1 MADSFNAVRH
11 FFKEMELHMKR
22 NRSMIIAFAGPA
34 TLIFVATFIYPIIRT
49 IVMSFFSI
57 QEITD
62 ATDKWKFNGI
72 GNYISLME
80 TPLYRTS
87 WINLFKIFII
97 GGVITLGASLLL
109 AVILKSGVHGK
120 RFFQA
125 AIYLPNVI
133 SAVAMATMWIQYV
146 FNSSYGFLTNLFKA
160 LHLDFLADVQ
170 WLDADHKFWAL
181 LISYCF
187 GMIGHFM
194 LIWVSGIERIG
205 KDYYEAASI
214 DGANKVGQLLYIT
227 LPLLKGIFRTNVI
240 MWSISVSGFFIWSKL
255 FSPISAD
262 TSTIV
267 PMVYMYD
274 KLFGAENTGDVV
286 RDAGTA
292 AAIGVMLCLFIVL
305 VFTVVNRLI
314 KDDDL
319 EF

>member
-1 MADSFNAVRH
+1 
-11 FFKEMELHMKR
+11 
-22 NRSMIIAFAGPA
+22 MIIAFAGPA
-34 TLIFVATFIYPIIRT
+34 TLIFVATFIYPIIGT

>member
-1 MADSFNAVRH
+1 
-11 FFKEMELHMKR
+11 
-22 NRSMIIAFAGPA
+22 MIIAFAGPA

-146 FNSSYGFLTNLFKA
+146 FNSSYGVLTNLFKA

>member
-1 MADSFNAVRH
+1 
-11 FFKEMELHMKR
+11 
-22 NRSMIIAFAGPA
+22 MIIAFAGPA

-57 QEITD
+57 QEIPD

>member
-1 MADSFNAVRH
+1 
-11 FFKEMELHMKR
+11 
-22 NRSMIIAFAGPA
+22 MIIAFAGPA

-314 KDDDL
+314 KDDDM

>member
-1 MADSFNAVRH
+1 
-11 FFKEMELHMKR
+11 
-22 NRSMIIAFAGPA
+22 MIIAFAGPA

-170 WLDADHKFWAL
+170 WLDADHNFWAL

>member
-1 MADSFNAVRH
+1 
-11 FFKEMELHMKR
+11 MKR

-34 TLIFVATFIYPIIRT
+34 ILIFVATFIYPIIRT

>member
-1 MADSFNAVRH
+1 
-11 FFKEMELHMKR
+11 MKR

-97 GGVITLGASLLL
+97 GVVITLGASLLL

>member
-1 MADSFNAVRH
+1 
-11 FFKEMELHMKR
+11 
-22 NRSMIIAFAGPA
+22 MIIAFAGPA

-120 RFFQA
+120 RVFQA

>member
-1 MADSFNAVRH
+1 
-11 FFKEMELHMKR
+11 MKR

-133 SAVAMATMWIQYV
+133 SAVAMATLWIQYV

>member
-1 MADSFNAVRH
+1 
-11 FFKEMELHMKR
+11 
-22 NRSMIIAFAGPA
+22 MIIAFAGPA

>member
-1 MADSFNAVRH
+1 
-11 FFKEMELHMKR
+11 
-22 NRSMIIAFAGPA
+22 MIIAFAGPA
-34 TLIFVATFIYPIIRT
+34 TLFFVATFIYPIIRT
-49 IVMSFFSI
+49 IVICFFSI

-62 ATDKWKFNGI
+62 ATDMWKFNGI